1 MAETQT
7 WRIDTGVG
15 VLDVMVRQ
23 IARERWRCPD
33 GHHEMTALA
42 AARAW
47 AYRNCVMGMALAPGE
62 PTRAE
67 AVAAE
72 RERCARLCDE
82 VAKEREQAAHDAGLM
97 ADHIARKYGARAAE
111 MCAKKIRAGG
121 V

>member
-1 MAETQT
+1 VVEAQT
-7 WRIDTGVG
+7 WRIDTGGFVRE
-15 VLDVMVRQ
+15 VMVRQ
-23 IARERWRCPD
+23 VARERWRCPD

-47 AYRNCVMGMALAPGE
+47 AYRNCVMGMILAPGE

-72 RERCARLCDE
+72 RERCA
-82 VAKEREQAAHDAGLM
+82 
-97 ADHIARKYGARAAE
+97 
-111 MCAKKIRAGG
+111 KIRAGG